1 MTEDVMLTTIDNP
14 FNPFTNYDEWLAYDI
29 EMGYNTNGLIDRVA
43 NVSDE
48 LSDEDYDSIVYEAM
62 KEICKYN
69 VLGIFKLIRKN
80 DKIDLEKLKTTGSQ
94 SVQYSQQQYQQ
105 EEDYTAANYPM

>member
-1 MTEDVMLTTIDNP
+1 MTDDVMLTTIDNP
-14 FNPFTNYDEWLAYDI
+14 FNPHTNYDEWLAYDI
-29 EMGYNTNGLIDRVA
+29 EMGYNTNGLLDRIA

-69 VLGIFKLIRKN
+69 VLGIYKLIYK
-80 DKIDLEKLKTTGSQ
+80 DEIPKAGTKINTGIARLLNKQ
-94 SVQYSQQQYQQ
+94 I
-105 EEDYTAANYPM
+105 EEETKKK

>member
-1 MTEDVMLTTIDNP
+1 MTDDVMLTTIDNP
-14 FNPFTNYDEWLAYDI
+14 FNPHINYDEWLAYDI
-29 EMGYNTNGLIDRVA
+29 EMGYNTNGLLDRVA

-69 VLGIFKLIRKN
+69 VLGIYKLIHKDEITNAGRKIN
-80 DKIDLEKLKTTGSQ
+80 TGIARLLDKQI
-94 SVQYSQQQYQQ
+94 
-105 EEDYTAANYPM
+105 EEEIKKK

>member
-14 FNPFTNYDEWLAYDI
+14 FNPHTDYDEWLAYDI
-29 EMGYNTNGLIDRVA
+29 EMGYNTNGLIDRIA

-62 KEICKYN
+62 KEICMYN
-69 VLGIFKLIRKN
+69 VLGIYKLITK
-80 DKIDLEKLKTTGSQ
+80 DEIPKAKTNNKTNIARILNEQIKEGKR
-94 SVQYSQQQYQQ
+94 
-105 EEDYTAANYPM
+105 